1 MRSHENLE
9 QFSGNTLRTDDSEQ
23 TSVALDCIQC
33 HRLDLKVQLS
43 READG
48 AEHAQRILSEA
59 HVGVADAAN
68 GALSDVLVPVDVID
82 DSVFVEHAVVVLQQQ
97 SIHREVTTHHVFSG
111 GLAVSNRLRATTGS
125 VHAVS
130 AVGRNL
136 NLHVIHD
143 DNHDAE
149 LRADWNGVPEDRTPL
164 FRQSVGRDVNVLG
177 VATEDSVAH
186 VSADEEC
193 LEALFFE
200 PVHYLVVRCDFEC
213 RISHFAWSPELTFLR
228 LEITPTLLSRRRAV
242 GRRPLVSRTSNVRKA
257 LHHPSLPRSG
267 SCSR

>member
-68 GALSDVLVPVDVID
+68 GALSDVFVPVDVIN

-97 SIHREVTTHHVFSG
+97 SIHREVTTQHVLSG
-111 GLAVSNRLRATTGS
+111 GLAIGNRLRTTTVS

-130 AVGRNL
+130 AVSRNF
-136 NLHVIHD
+136 NLHVI
-143 DNHDAE
+143 HDAE
-149 LRADWNGVPEDRTPL
+149 LRADWNGVSKNSTHL

-177 VATEDSVAH
+177 VSTEDAVPH
-186 VSADEEC
+186 VSANEEC
-193 LEALFFE
+193 L
-200 PVHYLVVRCDFEC
+200 
-213 RISHFAWSPELTFLR
+213 
-228 LEITPTLLSRRRAV
+228 
-242 GRRPLVSRTSNVRKA
+242 
-257 LHHPSLPRSG
+257 
-267 SCSR
+267 